1 MRFNKL
7 FLVGFCILVSASKP
21 FASMNPNPPPD
32 PRALPSRASIVT
44 KSGFKIYALRTGYVG
59 VKQTH
64 RELDVPAWLALPFIF
79 LENTWAD
86 WMPVISYVV
95 VHPEGTFVVDTGVP
109 KNINEN
115 DFYDCDRNNKFFYQR
130 NMSFFIPKGDAL
142 EDQLQ
147 AIQIDPQSVAKVVIT
162 HFHADHT
169 GGVGLFKNASFIT
182 GPGNWPKHVGAL
194 TCRLP
199 KAFKPEVTN
208 YNSGPLD
215 EFSESQSLTTDGSVR
230 LVPLTGHTPGHLGL
244 LVKDG
249 AVSYLMAGDATFDLD
264 QTQRGAI
271 CGVSQNVHDAR
282 QTQSLIQNQI
292 LKHTTVLLPAHDPA
306 VLSRLLK

>member
-1 MRFNKL
+1 
-7 FLVGFCILVSASKP
+7 
-21 FASMNPNPPPD
+21 
-32 PRALPSRASIVT
+32 
-44 KSGFKIYALRTGYVG
+44 
-59 VKQTH
+59 
-64 RELDVPAWLALPFIF
+64 
-79 LENTWAD
+79 
-86 WMPVISYVV
+86 
-95 VHPEGTFVVDTGVP
+95 
-109 KNINEN
+109 
-115 DFYDCDRNNKFFYQR
+115 
-130 NMSFFIPKGDAL
+130 
-142 EDQLQ
+142 
-147 AIQIDPQSVAKVVIT
+147 VIT